1 MTEPSVHFVKLA
13 RLLGVGLDE
22 PTLKLCL
29 KLLDEDASPQELSH
43 SIARILSEVNT
54 LR

>member
-1 MTEPSVHFVKLA
+1 MAEPSVHFAELA
-13 RLLGVGLDE
+13 RLLGVALDE
-22 PTLKLCL
+22 PTLRLCL
-29 KLLDEDASPQELSH
+29 KLLDEGASPQELSH